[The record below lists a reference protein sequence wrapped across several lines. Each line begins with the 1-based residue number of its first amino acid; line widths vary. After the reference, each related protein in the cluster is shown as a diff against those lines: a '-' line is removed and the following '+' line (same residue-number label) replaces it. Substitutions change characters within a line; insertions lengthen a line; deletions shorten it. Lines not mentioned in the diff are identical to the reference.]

1 MSPRIRGEVRDA
13 IESLVREMMERL
25 MLKVVETD
33 PFDADALRRERPF
46 HAALVPEIIFKAS
59 HLERRFVTPFG
70 KLWERVAR
78 TLGESAYGFATTDHK
93 ISGQIPEE
101 RLQRIQKTLNSLE
114 HASPKGG
121 RITPNWEA
129 ELRHI
134 LAGGGPPTEAEVICD
149 VFIASSPDD
158 RAGRAFELKAAL
170 PNSDQT
176 KVSKEKIFKLHSM
189 TPPMVQAAYF
199 GLPYNPYGDRE
210 DYGWWAPK
218 RWFDM
223 CSDPC
228 VLIGEELWEKIGGPG
243 AFAEFVEIVAEVGSK
258 YHRRIYDEFLRI
270 PWLPNREGAAVTTPM
285 ERMP

>member
-1 MSPRIRGEVRDA
+1 MSPRIRREVRDA

-70 KLWERVAR
+70 KLWERVAK
-78 TLGESAYGFATTDHK
+78 TLGESAHGFAATDHK
-93 ISGQIPEE
+93 ISGQVPEE
-101 RLQRIQKTLNSLE
+101 RLQRIQKTLNDLE
-114 HASPKGG
+114 HASSDEG

-129 ELRHI
+129 ELRYI
-134 LAGGGPPTEAEVICD
+134 LAGGGPLIETEVICD

-176 KVSKEKIFKLHSM
+176 KVSKEKIFKLHAM
-189 TPPMVQAAYF
+189 TPTMVRDAYF
-199 GLPYNPYGDRE
+199 GLPYNPYGKRE
-210 DYGWWAPK
+210 DYGWSFPM

-223 CSDPC
+223 RSDPC
-228 VLIGEELWEKIGGPG
+228 VLIGEELWNEIGGPG
-243 AFAEFVEIVAEVGSK
+243 AFAEFVDIVTEVGSE

-270 PWLPNREGAAVTTPM
+270 PWLPDRDGSGVAPSSNRAP
-285 ERMP
+285 